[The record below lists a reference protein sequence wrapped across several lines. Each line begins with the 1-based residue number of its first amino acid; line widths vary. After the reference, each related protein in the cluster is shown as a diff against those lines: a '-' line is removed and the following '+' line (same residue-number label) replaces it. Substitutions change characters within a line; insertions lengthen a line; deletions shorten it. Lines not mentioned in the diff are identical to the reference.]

1 MENSYVVRD
10 GCFFSLLHIF
20 TLQLS
25 LHSSLRLKV
34 LLFTLKISFLLSF
47 QNLPDIKTNH
57 RGLTEINH
65 AN

>member
-1 MENSYVVRD
+1 MFSEID
-10 GCFFSLLHIF
+10 FFFSLLHVF

-25 LHSSLRLKV
+25 LHSSLRLNI
-34 LLFTLKISFLLSF
+34 LIFTLKISFLLSF
-47 QNLPDIKTNH
+47 QNLPDIKKNH